1 LTGHRCYLLALSAAE
16 RGDLSAA
23 ARLAAC
29 ALSLDEDETRD
40 NARRLLG
47 LCLYELG
54 DLETAASLLAAC
66 PDLADAAREACALT
80 RAGLDEAERFTRRGK
95 WRAALK
101 AADRIPHQ
109 SARLLNIRGCI
120 LAGAGRYARAGR
132 LFAEAMEKD
141 AGSRFAPACLME
153 TARRAKSFW
162 EL

>member
-1 LTGHRCYLLALSAAE
+1 MTLIGHRCYLLALSAAK

-29 ALSLDEDETRD
+29 ALSLDETQD

-54 DLETAASLLAAC
+54 DLETAAGVLAAC

-80 RAGLDEAERFTRRGK
+80 RAGLDEAERLARRGK
-95 WRAALK
+95 WRAALS
-101 AADRIPHQ
+101 AADKIPHQ

-120 LAGAGRYARAGR
+120 LAGAKRYVKAGR

-141 AGSRFAPACLME
+141 TGSRFAPACLME
-153 TARRAKSFW
+153 TAKRAKSFW

>member
-1 LTGHRCYLLALSAAE
+1 LIGYRCYLLALSAAQ
-16 RGDLSAA
+16 RGELSVA

-29 ALSLDEDETRD
+29 ALSLEETQD

-54 DLETAASLLAAC
+54 NLEAAADILAVF
-66 PDLADAAREACALT
+66 PDLADAVREACALT
-80 RAGLDEAERFTRRGK
+80 QTGLEETEQFARRGK

-101 AADRIPHQ
+101 TADRIPHQ
-109 SARLLNIRGCI
+109 SVRLLNIRGCI
-120 LAGAGRYARAGR
+120 LAEAGHYARAGR

-141 AGSRFAPACLME
+141 TGNRFTSACLME
-153 TARRAKSFW
+153 TARRTKFFW